1 MAKHK
6 HNRETS
12 IRGKTKTLHN
22 KFSFSVVEKSYC
34 HIIKTKH
41 KLRAEAKSLE
51 LNA

>member
-6 HNRETS
+6 NNRETYILS
-12 IRGKTKTLHN
+12 KTKTLHN